1 MWLSAGL
8 PRQVDDRVARDRDG
22 VRFVLAGESAADRFG
37 CASAAK
43 TFARKVGL
51 SPKRSEE
58 LAIVASE
65 LASNVI
71 RHADSGVLELRYAAE
86 PRPHVLMVCR
96 DRGPGIAD
104 LDDARK
110 DGYSRGRVLAPD
122 ALRHEGLGRGLG
134 AVERLVDELQ
144 IESVVGVGTTIVLK
158 KWIP

>member
-1 MWLSAGL
+1 MWPSARL
-8 PRQVDDRVARDRDG
+8 RLVDERVARDRDSL
-22 VRFVLAGESAADRFG
+22 RFVLAGKNAADRFG
-37 CASAAK
+37 CAAAVR
-43 TFARKVGL
+43 TYARRVGL
-51 SPKRSEE
+51 SAKRSEE

-71 RHADSGVLELRYAAE
+71 RHAESGALELRYAAE

-104 LDDARK
+104 PDAARK
-110 DGYSRGRVLAPD
+110 DGYSRGRVLPPD
-122 ALRHEGLGRGLG
+122 ALRYEGLGRGLG